1 MELINDDCLTAL
13 TNIADKSVNLV
24 IADLPYGQTDN
35 AWDIKIDLN
44 QLWQHLKRVGTNN
57 CAYIFFTTT
66 KFGFDLISSNK
77 DWFRYDLV
85 WHKSHSCAG
94 FLLAK
99 KMPMRSHE
107 MIYVFYNKLPTYN
120 IVGNHIKLDVK
131 QTKTYLGGE
140 TYGTNKKIRQ
150 TGASWEPRLPKSV
163 LEFNNSNN
171 SKKRYHA
178 TQKPIDLLEWLIRY
192 YTNEGD
198 TILDPTMGSGSTG
211 VACKNLNR
219 NFIGIEMDKGI
230 FDVACDRILCHL
242 HLPSSKIN
250 SQPVASNM

>member
-35 AWDIKIDLN
+35 TWDIKIDLN

-131 QTKTYLGGE
+131 HTKTYLGGE
-140 TYGTNKKIRQ
+140 TYGTNKKSDKR
-150 TGASWEPRLPKSV
+150 EPLGNQGYPN
-163 LEFNNSNN
+163 LYLNLIILTTA
-171 SKKRYHA
+171 KKDITLH
-178 TQKPIDLLEWLIRY
+178 
-192 YTNEGD
+192 
-198 TILDPTMGSGSTG
+198 
-211 VACKNLNR
+211 KNQLT
-219 NFIGIEMDKGI
+219 
-230 FDVACDRILCHL
+230 C
-242 HLPSSKIN
+242 
-250 SQPVASNM
+250 